1 MTQRLETYAQA
12 LKQDLQLQDVLR
24 TRGTEFGVEKGSRLE
39 RVVLAPEV
47 TERLIRQ
54 VGLEQARG
62 QSHGPSMGM

>member
-1 MTQRLETYAQA
+1 
-12 LKQDLQLQDVLR
+12 VLR

-62 QSHGPSMGM
+62 RGHGPSMGM